1 MGIVP
6 YLQGIVH
13 TQFIFQPKPSHSPNG
28 RYTMVG
34 YPLHERGERW
44 ETEGRERRERERGG
58 RSNSLN
64 DERLCRIVTGVN
76 AHLVCSIT
84 WDA

>member
-1 MGIVP
+1 MGD
-6 YLQGIVH
+6 
-13 TQFIFQPKPSHSPNG
+13 
-28 RYTMVG
+28 
-34 YPLHERGERW
+34 RGER
-44 ETEGRERRERERGG
+44 EEREREERGG